1 MLGKLMKHEFRA
13 TARIMLPV
21 MGAMVALALLANLSI
36 RGLAG
41 NLSDI
46 PMLRILFVLI
56 IIFFSVAV
64 VATIVMSLVI
74 MVSRF
79 YRNLLKDEGYL
90 MFTLPVSVH
99 ELIWSKLIVS
109 LVWFLATAL
118 LIFLV
123 MSLMA
128 LNLSHTN
135 LEMILE
141 QLPSWSEINHW
152 LDETGIRG
160 QLVTLLIQVVLGTL
174 IGIFAACLHFYAA
187 MGLGQMSANHKG
199 LMSVLAFIGISIAFR
214 IILSGVSAGMIQS
227 GAMETFFLG
236 LEEAPGI
243 SEAFSMLHKI
253 ALGTLLLSLIQSAVL
268 YVPTVFGLKKG
279 LNLG

>member
-21 MGAMVALALLANLSI
+21 MGAMAALALLANLSI

-41 NLSDI
+41 NLSDV
-46 PMLRILFVLI
+46 PMLKILFTLI
-56 IIFFSVAV
+56 IIFFGAAV
-64 VATIVMSLVI
+64 VATVVMSLVI

-109 LVWFLATAL
+109 LVWFLATGL

-123 MSLMA
+123 MALMA

-135 LEMILE
+135 IEMILK
-141 QLPSWSEINHW
+141 QLPSWSEILGW
-152 LDETGIRG
+152 LDEAGVRG
-160 QLVTLLIQVVLGTL
+160 QVITFLVQIVLGTL
-174 IGIFAACLHFYAA
+174 IGIIALCLHFYGA
-187 MGLGQMSANHKG
+187 MALGHMFSKDKVLLSIVFFVGISFAFNLMEMGYGVVGFGLSDLENLDMSSG
-199 LMSVLAFIGISIAFR
+199 REGLAFVSNVIWHGIG
-214 IILSGVSAGMIQS
+214 LSAVQA
-227 GAMETFFLG
+227 
-236 LEEAPGI
+236 
-243 SEAFSMLHKI
+243 
-253 ALGTLLLSLIQSAVL
+253 AVL
-268 YVPTVFGLKKG
+268 YLAAFLGLKKG
-279 LNLG
+279 LNLE

>member
-1 MLGKLMKHEFRA
+1 MLGKLIKHEFRA

-41 NLSDI
+41 NLSDV
-46 PMLRILFVLI
+46 PMLRILFILI

-64 VATIVMSLVI
+64 VATAVMALVI

-109 LVWFLATAL
+109 LVWFLATGL

-123 MSLMA
+123 MALMA

-135 LEMILE
+135 LQMILE
-141 QLPSWSEINHW
+141 QFPSWSEILRW
-152 LDETGIRG
+152 LDEAGVRG
-160 QLVTLLIQVVLGTL
+160 QVITFLVQIVLGTL
-174 IGIFAACLHFYAA
+174 IGIFAVCLHFYGA
-187 MGLGQMSANHKG
+187 MALGHMFSKDKVI
-199 LMSVLAFIGISIAFR
+199 LSIVFFVGISFAFNLMEMGYG
-214 IILSGVSAGMIQS
+214 IVGFGLSDLENMDMS
-227 GAMETFFLG
+227 GAREG
-236 LEEAPGI
+236 LSFVSTVVWHG
-243 SEAFSMLHKI
+243 I
-253 ALGTLLLSLIQSAVL
+253 ALSAVQAAVMYL
-268 YVPTVFGLKKG
+268 ATFLGLKKG
-279 LNLG
+279 LNLE

>member
-41 NLSDI
+41 NLSDV

-56 IIFFSVAV
+56 IIFFGVAV
-64 VATIVMSLVI
+64 VATAVMSLVI

-109 LVWFLATAL
+109 LVWFLGTGL

-123 MSLMA
+123 MTLMA

-135 LEMILE
+135 LQMILE
-141 QLPSWSEINHW
+141 QFPSWSEILGW
-152 LDETGIRG
+152 LDEAGVRG
-160 QLVTLLIQVVLGTL
+160 QVITFLVQIVLGTL
-174 IGIFAACLHFYAA
+174 IGIFAVCLHFYGA
-187 MGLGQMSANHKG
+187 MALGHMFSKDK
-199 LMSVLAFIGISIAFR
+199 VLLSIVFFVGISFAFNLMEMGYG
-214 IILSGVSAGMIQS
+214 IVGFGLSDLENMDMS
-227 GAMETFFLG
+227 GAREG
-236 LEEAPGI
+236 LSFVSTVIWHGI
-243 SEAFSMLHKI
+243 GL
-253 ALGTLLLSLIQSAVL
+253 SAVQAAVMYL
-268 YVPTVFGLKKG
+268 ATFLGLKKG
-279 LNLG
+279 LNLE

>member
-46 PMLRILFVLI
+46 PMLRILFTLI

-64 VATIVMSLVI
+64 VATAVMSLVI

-109 LVWFLATAL
+109 LVWFLGTGL

-123 MSLMA
+123 MALLA

-135 LEMILE
+135 LQMILE
-141 QLPSWSEINHW
+141 QFPSWSEILGW
-152 LDETGIRG
+152 LDAAGVRG
-160 QLVTLLIQVVLGTL
+160 QVITFLVQIVLGTL
-174 IGIFAACLHFYAA
+174 IGIFAACLHFYASMA
-187 MGLGQMSANHKG
+187 LGHMFSKDKVLLSIVFFVGISFAFNLMEMGYGIVGFGLSDLENMELSNNREGLGFLSTVIWHGIG
-199 LMSVLAFIGISIAFR
+199 L
-214 IILSGVSAGMIQS
+214 
-227 GAMETFFLG
+227 
-236 LEEAPGI
+236 
-243 SEAFSMLHKI
+243 
-253 ALGTLLLSLIQSAVL
+253 SAVQAAVMYL
-268 YVPTVFGLKKG
+268 ATFLGLKKG
-279 LNLG
+279 LNLE

>member
-21 MGAMVALALLANLSI
+21 MGAMMALALLANLSI

-41 NLSDI
+41 NLSDV
-46 PMLRILFVLI
+46 PMLKILFTLI
-56 IIFFSVAV
+56 IIFFGAAV
-64 VATIVMSLVI
+64 IATVVMSLVI

-109 LVWFLATAL
+109 LVWFLATGL

-123 MSLMA
+123 MALMA

-135 LEMILE
+135 LEMIFK
-141 QLPSWSEINHW
+141 QLPSWSEIIGW
-152 LDETGIRG
+152 MDQAGIRG
-160 QLVTLLIQVVLGTL
+160 QVITFLVQIVLGTL
-174 IGIFAACLHFYAA
+174 TGILAACLHFYAA
-187 MGLGQMSANHKG
+187 MALGHMFSKDKVLLSIVFFVGISFAFNLMEMGYGVVGFGLSDLENLDMSSG
-199 LMSVLAFIGISIAFR
+199 REGLAFVSNVIWHGIG
-214 IILSGVSAGMIQS
+214 LSAVQA
-227 GAMETFFLG
+227 
-236 LEEAPGI
+236 
-243 SEAFSMLHKI
+243 
-253 ALGTLLLSLIQSAVL
+253 AVL
-268 YVPTVFGLKKG
+268 YLAAFLGLKKG
-279 LNLG
+279 LNLE

>member
-41 NLSDI
+41 NLSDV
-46 PMLRILFVLI
+46 PMLRILFILI

-64 VATIVMSLVI
+64 VATAVMALVI

-109 LVWFLATAL
+109 LVWFLATGL

-123 MSLMA
+123 MALMA

-135 LEMILE
+135 LQMILE
-141 QLPSWSEINHW
+141 QFPSWSEILRW
-152 LDETGIRG
+152 LDEAGVRG
-160 QLVTLLIQVVLGTL
+160 QVITFLVQIVLGTL
-174 IGIFAACLHFYAA
+174 IGIFAVCLHFYGA
-187 MGLGQMSANHKG
+187 MALGHMFSKDK
-199 LMSVLAFIGISIAFR
+199 VLLSIVFFVGISFAFNLMEMGYG
-214 IILSGVSAGMIQS
+214 IVGFGLSDLENMDMS
-227 GAMETFFLG
+227 GAREG
-236 LEEAPGI
+236 LSFVSTVVWHG
-243 SEAFSMLHKI
+243 I
-253 ALGTLLLSLIQSAVL
+253 ALSAVQAAVMYL
-268 YVPTVFGLKKG
+268 ATFLGLKKG
-279 LNLG
+279 LNLE

>member
-41 NLSDI
+41 NLSDV
-46 PMLRILFVLI
+46 PMLRILFILI
-56 IIFFSVAV
+56 IIFFGVAV
-64 VATIVMSLVI
+64 VATAVMSLVI

-109 LVWFLATAL
+109 LVWFLGTGL
-118 LIFLV
+118 LILLV
-123 MSLMA
+123 MALMA

-135 LEMILE
+135 LQMILE
-141 QLPSWSEINHW
+141 QFPSWSEILGW
-152 LDETGIRG
+152 LDAAGIRG
-160 QLVTLLIQVVLGTL
+160 QMITFLVQIVLGTL
-174 IGIFAACLHFYAA
+174 IGIFAACLHFYASMA
-187 MGLGQMSANHKG
+187 LGHMFSKDKVLLSIVFFVGISFAFNLMEMGYGIVGFGLSDLENMELSNNREGLGFLSTVIWHGIG
-199 LMSVLAFIGISIAFR
+199 L
-214 IILSGVSAGMIQS
+214 
-227 GAMETFFLG
+227 
-236 LEEAPGI
+236 
-243 SEAFSMLHKI
+243 
-253 ALGTLLLSLIQSAVL
+253 SAVQAAVMYL
-268 YVPTVFGLKKG
+268 ATFLGLKKG
-279 LNLG
+279 LNLE

>member
-21 MGAMVALALLANLSI
+21 MGAMAALALLANLSI

-41 NLSDI
+41 NLSDV
-46 PMLRILFVLI
+46 PMLKIPFTLI
-56 IIFFSVAV
+56 IIFFGAAV
-64 VATIVMSLVI
+64 VATVVMSLVI

-109 LVWFLATAL
+109 LVWFLATGL

-123 MSLMA
+123 MALMA

-135 LEMILE
+135 LEMILK
-141 QLPSWSEINHW
+141 QLPSWSEIIGW
-152 LDETGIRG
+152 LDQAGVRG
-160 QLVTLLIQVVLGTL
+160 QVITFLVQTVLGTL
-174 IGIFAACLHFYAA
+174 TGILAACLHFYAA
-187 MGLGQMSANHKG
+187 MALGHMFSKDKVLLSIVFFVGISFAFNLMEMGYGVVGFGLSDLENLDMSSG
-199 LMSVLAFIGISIAFR
+199 REGLAFVSNVIWHGIG
-214 IILSGVSAGMIQS
+214 LSAVQA
-227 GAMETFFLG
+227 
-236 LEEAPGI
+236 
-243 SEAFSMLHKI
+243 
-253 ALGTLLLSLIQSAVL
+253 AVL
-268 YVPTVFGLKKG
+268 YLAAFLGLKKG
-279 LNLG
+279 LNLE

>member
-56 IIFFSVAV
+56 II
-64 VATIVMSLVI
+64 
-74 MVSRF
+74 
-79 YRNLLKDEGYL
+79 L

-141 QLPSWSEINHW
+141 QLPSWAEINHW

-187 MGLGQMSANHKG
+187 MSLGHMFSKDK
-199 LMSVLAFIGISIAFR
+199 VLLSIVFFVGISFAFNMMEMGYGVIGFGLFDSEMMQLEESVDTLR
-214 IILSGVSAGMIQS
+214 FVSTVIWHGIILSAV
-227 GAMETFFLG
+227 
-236 LEEAPGI
+236 
-243 SEAFSMLHKI
+243 
-253 ALGTLLLSLIQSAVL
+253 QSAVL
-268 YVPTVFGLKKG
+268 YLATWLGLKKG
-279 LNLG
+279 LNLE

>member
-41 NLSDI
+41 NLSDV
-46 PMLRILFVLI
+46 PMLRILFILI

-64 VATIVMSLVI
+64 VATAVMALVI

-109 LVWFLATAL
+109 LVWFLATGL

-123 MSLMA
+123 MALMA

-135 LEMILE
+135 LQMILE
-141 QLPSWSEINHW
+141 QFPSWSEILRW
-152 LDETGIRG
+152 LDEAGVRG
-160 QLVTLLIQVVLGTL
+160 QVITFLVQIVLGTL
-174 IGIFAACLHFYAA
+174 IGIFAVCLHFYGA
-187 MGLGQMSANHKG
+187 MALGHMFSNDK
-199 LMSVLAFIGISIAFR
+199 VLLSIVFFVGISFAFNLMEMGYG
-214 IILSGVSAGMIQS
+214 IVGFGLSDLENMDMS
-227 GAMETFFLG
+227 GAREG
-236 LEEAPGI
+236 LSFVSTVIWHG
-243 SEAFSMLHKI
+243 I
-253 ALGTLLLSLIQSAVL
+253 ALSAVQAAVMYL
-268 YVPTVFGLKKG
+268 ATFLGLKKG
-279 LNLG
+279 LNLE

>member
-21 MGAMVALALLANLSI
+21 MGAMAALALLANLSI

-41 NLSDI
+41 NLSDV
-46 PMLRILFVLI
+46 PMLKILFTLI
-56 IIFFSVAV
+56 IIFFGAAV
-64 VATIVMSLVI
+64 VATVVMSLVI

-109 LVWFLATAL
+109 LVWFLATGL

-123 MSLMA
+123 MALMA

-135 LEMILE
+135 LEMILK
-141 QLPSWSEINHW
+141 QLPSWSEIIGW
-152 LDETGIRG
+152 MDQAGIRG
-160 QLVTLLIQVVLGTL
+160 QVITFLVQIVLGTL
-174 IGIFAACLHFYAA
+174 IGIIAACLHFYAA
-187 MGLGQMSANHKG
+187 MALGHMFSKDKVLLSIVFFVGISFAFNLMEMGYGVVGFGLSDLENLDMSSG
-199 LMSVLAFIGISIAFR
+199 REGLAF
-214 IILSGVSAGMIQS
+214 VSNVIWHG
-227 GAMETFFLG
+227 
-236 LEEAPGI
+236 
-243 SEAFSMLHKI
+243 I
-253 ALGTLLLSLIQSAVL
+253 ALSAVQAAVL
-268 YVPTVFGLKKG
+268 YLAAFLGLKKG
-279 LNLG
+279 LNLE